1 MIAGALM
8 GLLMGKNTFE
18 QSDKIFS
25 QKLLK
30 KDCQEQIELSGF
42 VANELSAFSVLHE
55 GSILRTGGERRMF
68 AFLASYSCA
77 GVIHSHSPA
86 AFAEHGGKWLWIA
99 LSVRLPLLLV

>member
-1 MIAGALM
+1 LYA
-8 GLLMGKNTFE
+8 E
-18 QSDKIFS
+18 Y
-25 QKLLK
+25 LK
-30 KDCQEQIELSGF
+30 KIILSRDLFQLSRANELSGF